1 MHEVAEILKSVIDKM
16 TCGIYFNLVNIL
28 RAENVN
34 LTQEYLHLCID
45 NLEIQWNLPV
55 VSCDT
60 LTSRSKPSTNGQHSY
75 SWWSFGIFDESHR
88 YRTKSIPGW

>member
-1 MHEVAEILKSVIDKM
+1 MHEGAEILKSDIDKM

-28 RAENVN
+28 HAENVN
-34 LTQEYLHLCID
+34 LTQEYLHPSID
-45 NLEIQWNLPV
+45 NLEIQWNLPI

-88 YRTKSIPGW
+88 